1 MMKRSFVAAAVLAAS
16 VLTGSAM
23 AADMPTKSPTARPAC
38 AAAWWQGGYIGVS
51 GGGVSYTANRTDQDE
66 ALVDAA
72 TYVQKKW
79 GGLVGGQVGYNWT
92 NCNTFW
98 GMEIDGSWSNTK
110 VTTVLDSEDDIR
122 ITSRLNAL
130 VTGRVRAGA
139 ALDNL
144 LLYVTG
150 GVAAARINTTWTNFE
165 DVAQIK
171 EWRWGWVAGFGTEWA
186 FTDRISLRSEV
197 LYVDFVDRAHRVPF
211 FSPDSFTNFT
221 HSDSAWITRVGLN
234 VKFGGPVAARY

>member
-1 MMKRSFVAAAVLAAS
+1 MMKRSIVVGV
-16 VLTGSAM
+16 VLTSVFAGSAM

-66 ALVDAA
+66 KLIDDA

-110 VTTVLDSEDDIR
+110 VTTFLNQESNDGNVR

-150 GVAAARINTTWTNFE
+150 GVATARINTTWVDE
-165 DVAQIK
+165 DEAQIK

-186 FTDRISLRSEV
+186 FTDRVSLRSEV
-197 LYVDFVDRAHRVPF
+197 LYVDFMDREHRVPF
-211 FSPDSFTNFT
+211 NGGFANFM
-221 HSDSAWITRVGLN
+221 HSDSA
-234 VKFGGPVAARY
+234 

>member
-1 MMKRSFVAAAVLAAS
+1 MVKRSFVAGVVLTCVLA
-16 VLTGSAM
+16 GSAM
-23 AADMPTKSPTARPAC
+23 SADMPTKSPMARPAC
-38 AAAWWQGGYIGVS
+38 AAAWWQGGYVGVS
-51 GGGVSYTANRTDQDE
+51 GGGVNYTANRTDQDE
-66 ALVDAA
+66 ALVDTA

-98 GMEIDGSWSNTK
+98 GVEIDGSWSNTK
-110 VTTVLDSEDDIR
+110 VTTFLLPESLEGIS
-122 ITSRLNAL
+122 ITSRLDAL
-130 VTGRVRAGA
+130 VTGRARAGA

-150 GVAAARINTTWTNFE
+150 GVAAARINTTWAE
-165 DVAQIK
+165 DVQIK

-186 FTDRISLRSEV
+186 LTDRVSLRSEV
-197 LYVDFVDRAHRVPF
+197 LYVDFVDRQHRAQFDNGFVG
-211 FSPDSFTNFT
+211 NFT

-234 VKFGGPVAARY
+234 VKFGGPVATRY